1 MIAVTESLLK
11 EMAEKIVAAVN
22 PRMIILFGSHARGTA
37 GPDSDLDFIVVEDGP
52 FGPER
57 SRRAEMV
64 KLWRLLRDVRVAK
77 DFLVFTPEEVEKWRD
92 APNHVVSHALNEGR
106 VLYERH

>member
-1 MIAVTESLLK
+1 MVSVTDQLLQDISD
-11 EMAEKIVAAVN
+11 KIVAAVQ
-22 PRMIILFGSHARGTA
+22 PKMVILFGSYARGTA

-64 KLWRLLRDVRVAK
+64 KLWRLLRDVRVPK
-77 DFLVFTPEEVEKWRD
+77 DFLVFTPEEMEKWRD
-92 APNHVVSHALNEGR
+92 SPNHIVAHALREGR
-106 VLYERH
+106 VMYERH

>member
-1 MIAVTESLLK
+1 MVSVTDALLK
-11 EMAEKIVAAVN
+11 DIAEKIVAAVH

-37 GPDSDLDFIVVEDGP
+37 RPDSDLDFIVVEDGP

-57 SRRAEMV
+57 SRRAEAV

-77 DFLVFTPEEVEKWRD
+77 TFWFSLLKKSRSGEMLLITSCPMLCGK
-92 APNHVVSHALNEGR
+92 AG
-106 VLYERH
+106 

>member
-1 MIAVTESLLK
+1 MIAVTEAILK

-22 PRMIILFGSHARGTA
+22 PRMIILFGSHALGTA
-37 GPDSDLDFIVVEDGP
+37 RPDSDLDFIVVEDGP

-64 KLWRLLRDVRVAK
+64 KLWRLLREVRIAK

-92 APNHVVSHALNEGR
+92 APNHVVAHALREGR
-106 VLYERH
+106 ILYERH